1 MSPTRVLVTGANGQ
15 VGVDL
20 VDALAGRT
28 PPGGDAS
35 FAPDGRPVDAG
46 EFAVAGLGRADL
58 DVTDEAAV
66 RAALARHAP
75 EVVVHLAAYTAVDRA
90 EDDAEECFRINA
102 TGTAVVA
109 RACAE
114 VGAHLVAVSTDYVFS
129 GDKGSAYVEGDA
141 TGPINVYGASKLAGE
156 GACGDGATVVRT
168 SWVMGARGRTVLR
181 AIVAR
186 ALSGETVRFVDDQ
199 TGTVTNAADLARA
212 LVAVVRER
220 PGGLWHV
227 ADAGAATWF
236 DVAAA
241 AGAALGRGAGFATA
255 IATAELDPAP
265 RARRPARSDL
275 DSTRFAAA
283 FGPMPEW
290 RDALGRLVAVMGE
303 G

>member
-1 MSPTRVLVTGANGQ
+1 MSTRVLVTGATGQ

-20 VDALAGRT
+20 VDALAGVT
-28 PPGGDAS
+28 PPGGDQG
-35 FAPDGRPVDAG
+35 FAPDRRAVAPG
-46 EFAVAGLGRADL
+46 EFEVVAAARADL
-58 DVTDEAAV
+58 DVTDEVAV
-66 RAALARHAP
+66 RSAMARHAP
-75 EVVVHLAAYTAVDRA
+75 DVVVHLAAYTAVDRA
-90 EDDAEECFRINA
+90 EDDADACFAVNA

-109 RACAE
+109 GAAAE

-129 GDKGSAYVEGDA
+129 GDKGAAYVEGDA

-156 GACGDGATVVRT
+156 GACGANSTVVRT

-181 AIVAR
+181 AIVRR
-186 ALSGETVRFVDDQ
+186 ALDGETVRFVDDQ

-212 LVAVVRER
+212 LVTVVRER

-241 AGAALGRGAGFATA
+241 AGAVLGREPGFATA
-255 IATAELDPAP
+255 ITTAELDPPP

-275 DSTRFAAA
+275 DSSRFAAA
-283 FGPMPEW
+283 FGAMPEW
-290 RDALGRLVAVMGE
+290 RDALERLVRVMGE